1 MRPFGSWQVQPT
13 RSFSFQGWWY
23 LTLWCSMLCP
33 HVRESPG
40 ESTQPCKS
48 PAGVVNGAVSC
59 ALGIAN
65 EETCYIDFLES
76 YVYSCYHFTCRL
88 IHLSSALVAFLTL
101 SNLVLSDCLEFLLF
115 TIQWFLFFFPWS
127 NTPYFSPLTGL
138 MIEMF
143 VRLRYIT
150 KNQTVKQ

>member
-1 MRPFGSWQVQPT
+1 MWMRPFGSWQVQPT

-33 HVRESPG
+33 HVRESPR

-115 TIQWFLFFFPWS
+115 TIQWFLFFFPEV
-127 NTPYFSPLTGL
+127 
-138 MIEMF
+138 I
-143 VRLRYIT
+143 RLISHLSLDWWLKCLLGSDTLQRT
-150 KNQTVKQ
+150 RL